1 MPNMKR
7 ARAIGQSMA
16 DQERSA
22 ATMEAAARRME
33 EREAVAPDGSRIVG
47 TFERIPGC
55 AEVVPGSWSRRETGE
70 LEFDYDGYT
79 EVYWN
84 DQRTLEHGQTGERL
98 FVDEAGEIWRESQ
111 LHLVDADGDP
121 APGEAPKTG
130 KPQSL
135 TTCNLDEREAATV
148 LAALRH
154 WQRGLGDD
162 VETSEVDDIAT
173 NGGTLEALSEAE
185 IDALCERLNAGP

>member
-22 ATMEAAARRME
+22 ATMEAAARRMD

-55 AEVVPGSWSRRETGE
+55 AEVVPGSWSRRKTGE
-70 LEFDYDGYT
+70 LEFDYDGHT

-111 LHLVDADGDP
+111 LHLVDANGDP
-121 APGEAPKTG
+121 APGEEPKTG
-130 KPQSL
+130 EPQNL
-135 TTCNLDEREAATV
+135 TTCDLDEREAATV
-148 LAALRH
+148 LAALRT
-154 WQRGLGDD
+154 WQRGLGGDA
-162 VETSEVDDIAT
+162 EATELDDIAT
-173 NGGTLEALSEAE
+173 NGGTLEGLSEAE
-185 IDALCERLNAGP
+185 IDTFCERPNAGP